1 MTMKVIAIALLFMS
15 IVLSACAQTDSTKT
29 VSTAE
34 SDGIE
39 VLYFHGKQRCAT
51 CIAIERQTKQAVE
64 ELSDN
69 RLTMRTIDISKKENE
84 SIVEKYEVAWSSLIV
99 VKGDNVLNLTELGF
113 SLARNNPDGFR
124 ERLKS
129 EIKQLLK

>member
-1 MTMKVIAIALLFMS
+1 MKVITIALLFMS
-15 IVLSACAQTDSTKT
+15 IVLSACAQTDSPKT

-51 CIAIERQTKQAVE
+51 CIAIEKQTKQAVE
-64 ELSDN
+64 ELGDN

-84 SIVEKYEVAWSSLIV
+84 SIVEKYEVAWSTLIV
-99 VKGDNVLNLTELGF
+99 VKDGNVLNLTDLGF

>member
-1 MTMKVIAIALLFMS
+1 MKVITIALLFMS
-15 IVLSACAQTDSTKT
+15 IVLSACAQTDSPKT
-29 VSTAE
+29 VPTAE

-51 CIAIERQTKQAVE
+51 CIAIEKQTKQAVE
-64 ELSDN
+64 ELGDN

-84 SIVEKYEVAWSSLIV
+84 SIVEKYEVAWSSLMV

-124 ERLKS
+124 KRLKS

>member
-1 MTMKVIAIALLFMS
+1 MKVITIALLFMS
-15 IVLSACAQTDSTKT
+15 IVLSACAQTDSPQT

-39 VLYFHGKQRCAT
+39 VLYFHGKERCAT
-51 CIAIERQTKQAVE
+51 CIAIEKQTKQAVE

-84 SIVEKYEVAWSSLIV
+84 SIVEKYEVAWSTLIV
-99 VKGDNVLNLTELGF
+99 VKDGNVLNLTELGF

>member
-1 MTMKVIAIALLFMS
+1 MKVITIALLFMS
-15 IVLSACAQTDSTKT
+15 IVLSACAQTDSPKT
-29 VSTAE
+29 VPTAE

-39 VLYFHGKQRCAT
+39 VLYFHGKERCAT
-51 CIAIERQTKQAVE
+51 CIAIEKQTKQAVE

>member
-1 MTMKVIAIALLFMS
+1 MKVITIALLFMS
-15 IVLSACAQTDSTKT
+15 IVLSACAQTDSPKT
-29 VSTAE
+29 VPTAE

-84 SIVEKYEVAWSSLIV
+84 SIVEKYEVAWSTLIV

-129 EIKQLLK
+129 EINQLLK

>member
-1 MTMKVIAIALLFMS
+1 MKVITIALLFMS
-15 IVLSACAQTDSTKT
+15 IVLSACAQTDSPKN
-29 VSTAE
+29 VPTAE

-99 VKGDNVLNLTELGF
+99 VKDGNVLNLTELGF

>member
-1 MTMKVIAIALLFMS
+1 MKVITIALLFMS
-15 IVLSACAQTDSTKT
+15 IVLSACSQNERPQS

-51 CIAIERQTKQAVE
+51 CIAIEKQTKQAVE

-99 VKGDNVLNLTELGF
+99 VKGDNVLNLTDLGF

>member
-1 MTMKVIAIALLFMS
+1 MKVITIALLFMS
-15 IVLSACAQTDSTKT
+15 IVLSACAQTDSPKT

-99 VKGDNVLNLTELGF
+99 VKDGNVLNLTELGF

-129 EIKQLLK
+129 EIKHLLK

>member
-1 MTMKVIAIALLFMS
+1 MTMKVITIALLFMS
-15 IVLSACAQTDSTKT
+15 IVLSACAQTDSPKT
-29 VSTAE
+29 VPTAE

-51 CIAIERQTKQAVE
+51 CIAIEKQTKQAVE

>member
-1 MTMKVIAIALLFMS
+1 MKVITIALLFMS
-15 IVLSACAQTDSTKT
+15 IVLSACAQTDGPKT

-51 CIAIERQTKQAVE
+51 CIAIEKQTKQAVE

-69 RLTMRTIDISKKENE
+69 RLTMMTIDISKKENE

-99 VKGDNVLNLTELGF
+99 VKDGNVLNLTELGF

>member
-1 MTMKVIAIALLFMS
+1 MKVIAIALLFMS
-15 IVLSACAQTDSTKT
+15 IVFSACSQNDSPKT
-29 VSTAE
+29 VPTAE

-99 VKGDNVLNLTELGF
+99 VKDGNVLNLTDLGF

-124 ERLKS
+124 EKFKS

>member
-1 MTMKVIAIALLFMS
+1 MKVITIALLFMS
-15 IVLSACAQTDSTKT
+15 IVLSACAQTDSPKT

-51 CIAIERQTKQAVE
+51 CIAIEKQTKQAVE
-64 ELSDN
+64 ELSNN

-99 VKGDNVLNLTELGF
+99 VKDGNVLNLTELGF

>member
-1 MTMKVIAIALLFMS
+1 MKVITIALLFMS
-15 IVLSACAQTDSTKT
+15 IVLSACAQTDSPKT

-51 CIAIERQTKQAVE
+51 CIAIETQTKQAVE
-64 ELSDN
+64 ELGDN

-84 SIVEKYEVAWSSLIV
+84 SIVEKYEVAWSTLIV
-99 VKGDNVLNLTELGF
+99 VKGDNVLNLTDLGF

>member
-1 MTMKVIAIALLFMS
+1 MKVITIALLFMS
-15 IVLSACAQTDSTKT
+15 IVLSACAQTDSPKT
-29 VSTAE
+29 VPTAE

-51 CIAIERQTKQAVE
+51 CIAIEKQTKQAVE
-64 ELSDN
+64 ELGDN

>member
-1 MTMKVIAIALLFMS
+1 MKVITIALLFMS
-15 IVLSACAQTDSTKT
+15 IVLSACAQTDSPKT
-29 VSTAE
+29 VPTAE
-34 SDGIE
+34 SNGIE

-51 CIAIERQTKQAVE
+51 CIAIEKQTKQAVE

-84 SIVEKYEVAWSSLIV
+84 SIVEKYEVAWSSLMV
-99 VKGDNVLNLTELGF
+99 VIDGNVLNLTELGF

>member
-1 MTMKVIAIALLFMS
+1 MTMKVITIALLFMS
-15 IVLSACAQTDSTKT
+15 IVLSACAQTDSPKT

-51 CIAIERQTKQAVE
+51 CIAIEKQTKQAVE

-99 VKGDNVLNLTELGF
+99 VKDGNVLNLTELGF

>member
-1 MTMKVIAIALLFMS
+1 MKVIAIALLFMS
-15 IVLSACAQTDSTKT
+15 IVFSACSQNERPQN

-34 SDGIE
+34 SNGIE

-51 CIAIERQTKQAVE
+51 CIAIEKQTKQAVE

-99 VKGDNVLNLTELGF
+99 VKDGNVLNLTDLGF

-124 ERLKS
+124 EKFKS

>member
-1 MTMKVIAIALLFMS
+1 MKVIAIALLFMS
-15 IVLSACAQTDSTKT
+15 IVLSASSQNERPQN

-34 SDGIE
+34 SNGIE

-124 ERLKS
+124 EKFKS

>member
-1 MTMKVIAIALLFMS
+1 MKVITIALLFMS
-15 IVLSACAQTDSTKT
+15 IVLSACAQTDSPKT

-51 CIAIERQTKQAVE
+51 CIAIEKQTKQAVE

-99 VKGDNVLNLTELGF
+99 VKDGNVLNLTELGF

>member
-1 MTMKVIAIALLFMS
+1 MKVIAIALLFMS
-15 IVLSACAQTDSTKT
+15 IVLSACAQTDSPKN

-34 SDGIE
+34 SNGIE

-99 VKGDNVLNLTELGF
+99 VKGDNVLNLTDLGF

>member
-1 MTMKVIAIALLFMS
+1 MKVITIALLFMS
-15 IVLSACAQTDSTKT
+15 IVLSACAQTDSPKT
-29 VSTAE
+29 VPTAE

-51 CIAIERQTKQAVE
+51 CIAIEKQTKQAVE
-64 ELSDN
+64 ELGDN

-84 SIVEKYEVAWSSLIV
+84 SIVEKYEVAWSTLIV
-99 VKGDNVLNLTELGF
+99 VKDGNVLNLTNLGF

-124 ERLKS
+124 EKFKS

>member
-1 MTMKVIAIALLFMS
+1 MKVITIALLFMS
-15 IVLSACAQTDSTKT
+15 IVLSACAQTDSPKT

-51 CIAIERQTKQAVE
+51 CIAIEKQTKQAVE

-69 RLTMRTIDISKKENE
+69 RLTMMTIDISKKENE

-99 VKGDNVLNLTELGF
+99 VKDGNVLNLTELGF

-124 ERLKS
+124 EKFKS

>member
-1 MTMKVIAIALLFMS
+1 MKVITIALLFMS
-15 IVLSACAQTDSTKT
+15 IVLSACAQTDSPKT
-29 VSTAE
+29 VPTAE
-34 SDGIE
+34 SNGIE

-51 CIAIERQTKQAVE
+51 CIAIEKQTKQAVE

>member
-1 MTMKVIAIALLFMS
+1 MKVIAIALLFMS

>member
-1 MTMKVIAIALLFMS
+1 MKVIAIALLFMS
-15 IVLSACAQTDSTKT
+15 NVLSACAQTDSPKT

-34 SDGIE
+34 SNGIE

-99 VKGDNVLNLTELGF
+99 VKGDNVLNLTDLGF

>member
-1 MTMKVIAIALLFMS
+1 MKVITIALLFMS
-15 IVLSACAQTDSTKT
+15 IVLSASSQNERPQN

-34 SDGIE
+34 SNGIE

-51 CIAIERQTKQAVE
+51 CIAIEKQTKQAVE

-84 SIVEKYEVAWSSLIV
+84 SIVEKYEVAWSTLIV
-99 VKGDNVLNLTELGF
+99 VKDGNVLNLTDLGF

-124 ERLKS
+124 EKFKS

>member
-1 MTMKVIAIALLFMS
+1 MKVITIALLFMS
-15 IVLSACAQTDSTKT
+15 IVLSACAQTDSPKT
-29 VSTAE
+29 VPTAE
-34 SDGIE
+34 SNGIE

-51 CIAIERQTKQAVE
+51 CIAIEKQTKQAVE
-64 ELSDN
+64 ELGDN

-99 VKGDNVLNLTELGF
+99 VKDGNVLNLTELGF

-124 ERLKS
+124 KKFKS

>member
-1 MTMKVIAIALLFMS
+1 MKVITIALLFMS
-15 IVLSACAQTDSTKT
+15 IVLSACAQTDSPKT

-34 SDGIE
+34 LNGIE

-99 VKGDNVLNLTELGF
+99 VKDGNVLNLTELGF

>member
-1 MTMKVIAIALLFMS
+1 MKVITIALLFMS
-15 IVLSACAQTDSTKT
+15 IVLSACAQTDSPKT

-99 VKGDNVLNLTELGF
+99 VKDGNVLNLTELGF

>member
-1 MTMKVIAIALLFMS
+1 MKVITIALLFIS
-15 IVLSACAQTDSTKT
+15 IVLSACAQTDSPKT

-51 CIAIERQTKQAVE
+51 CIAIEKQAKQAVE
-64 ELSDN
+64 ELGDN

-99 VKGDNVLNLTELGF
+99 VKDGNVLNLTELGF

-124 ERLKS
+124 KKFKS

>member
-1 MTMKVIAIALLFMS
+1 MKVITIALLFMS
-15 IVLSACAQTDSTKT
+15 IVLSACAQTDSPKT

-99 VKGDNVLNLTELGF
+99 VKDGNVLNLTDLGF

-124 ERLKS
+124 EKFKS

>member
-1 MTMKVIAIALLFMS
+1 MKVITIALLFMS
-15 IVLSACAQTDSTKT
+15 IVLSACAQTDSPKT

-51 CIAIERQTKQAVE
+51 CIAIEKQTKQAVE

>member
-1 MTMKVIAIALLFMS
+1 MKVITIALLFMS
-15 IVLSACAQTDSTKT
+15 IVLSACAQTDSPKT
-29 VSTAE
+29 VPTAE

-51 CIAIERQTKQAVE
+51 CIAIEKQTKQAVE

-84 SIVEKYEVAWSSLIV
+84 SIVEKYEVAWSTLIV
-99 VKGDNVLNLTELGF
+99 VKDGNVLNLTDLGF

-124 ERLKS
+124 EKFKS

>member
-1 MTMKVIAIALLFMS
+1 MKVITIALLFMS
-15 IVLSACAQTDSTKT
+15 IVLSACAQTDSPKT
-29 VSTAE
+29 VPTAE

-99 VKGDNVLNLTELGF
+99 VKDGNVLNLTDLGF

-124 ERLKS
+124 EKFKS

>member
-1 MTMKVIAIALLFMS
+1 MKVITIALLFMS
-15 IVLSACAQTDSTKT
+15 IVLSACAQTDSPKT
-29 VSTAE
+29 VPTAE

-51 CIAIERQTKQAVE
+51 CIAIEKQTKQAVE
-64 ELSDN
+64 ELGDN

-84 SIVEKYEVAWSSLIV
+84 SIVEKYEVAWSTLIV
-99 VKGDNVLNLTELGF
+99 VKDDNVLNLTDLGF

-124 ERLKS
+124 EKFKS

>member
-1 MTMKVIAIALLFMS
+1 MKVITIALLFMS
-15 IVLSACAQTDSTKT
+15 IVLSACAQTDSPKT

-51 CIAIERQTKQAVE
+51 CIAIEKQTKQAVE
-64 ELSDN
+64 ELSNN

-99 VKGDNVLNLTELGF
+99 VKDGNVLNLTELGF

-124 ERLKS
+124 EKFKS

>member
-1 MTMKVIAIALLFMS
+1 MKVITIALLFMS
-15 IVLSACAQTDSTKT
+15 IVLSACAQTDSPKT
-29 VSTAE
+29 VPTAE

-51 CIAIERQTKQAVE
+51 CIAIEKQTKQAVE
-64 ELSDN
+64 ELGDN

-99 VKGDNVLNLTELGF
+99 VKDGNVLNLTELGF

-124 ERLKS
+124 EKFKS

>member
-1 MTMKVIAIALLFMS
+1 MKVITIALLFMS
-15 IVLSACAQTDSTKT
+15 IVLSACAQTDSPKT

-64 ELSDN
+64 ELSNN

-99 VKGDNVLNLTELGF
+99 VKDGNVLNLTELGF

>member
-1 MTMKVIAIALLFMS
+1 MKVITIALLFMS
-15 IVLSACAQTDSTKT
+15 IVLSACAQTDSPKT
-29 VSTAE
+29 VPTAE

-51 CIAIERQTKQAVE
+51 CIAIEKQTKQAVE
-64 ELSDN
+64 ELGDN

-84 SIVEKYEVAWSSLIV
+84 SIVEKYEVAWSTLIV
-99 VKGDNVLNLTELGF
+99 VKDGNVLNLTELGF

>member
-1 MTMKVIAIALLFMS
+1 MKVIAIALLFMS
-15 IVLSACAQTDSTKT
+15 IVLSACAQTDSPKK
-29 VSTAE
+29 VPTAE